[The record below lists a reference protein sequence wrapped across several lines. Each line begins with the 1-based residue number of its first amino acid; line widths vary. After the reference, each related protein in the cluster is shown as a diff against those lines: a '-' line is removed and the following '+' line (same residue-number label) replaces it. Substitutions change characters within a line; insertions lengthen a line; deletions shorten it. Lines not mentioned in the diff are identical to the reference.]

1 MTNLEVIEKLIE
13 LAAAA
18 RHYSGDD
25 SYYEAAA
32 RAIAAFVEVNGGND
46 DGEA

>member
-1 MTNLEVIEKLIE
+1 MTTIEVTEKLIE

-25 SYYEAAA
+25 SYYEAVA
-32 RAIAAFVEVNGGND
+32 RAIVAFVEANGGD
-46 DGEA
+46 EDVHL